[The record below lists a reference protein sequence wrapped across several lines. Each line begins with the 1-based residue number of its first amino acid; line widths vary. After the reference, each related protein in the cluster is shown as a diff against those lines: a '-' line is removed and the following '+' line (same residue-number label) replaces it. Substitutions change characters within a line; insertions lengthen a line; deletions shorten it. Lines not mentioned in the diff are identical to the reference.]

1 MPCLLVRSCSLGIS
15 PTWLQHFF
23 QLFERLSVLGADR
36 VIATGI
42 RSLQR
47 PNHRGRDREWS
58 ATMVGLTH
66 KVPLRSSRTVTFK
79 AVSAKL
85 IDDVGR
91 SSVVNSRSIF

>member
-1 MPCLLVRSCSLGIS
+1 MRCLLVRSCHLGIS
-15 PTWLQHFF
+15 LTWLQHFV
-23 QLFERLSVLGADR
+23 QLFERLRVLWANR

-47 PNHRGRDREWS
+47 PNHRGRNQEWS
-58 ATMVGLTH
+58 ATMLGLTH
-66 KVPLRSSRTVTFK
+66 KIPPRSSQTVTFK

-91 SSVVNSRSIF
+91 PTFVNSRSIF